1 MNEIQTGFCIEEID
15 VLEEELAQVQMKSLI
30 NQICESRGTEEII
43 DEEFLKPQNEIDQPD
58 LLKCF
63 VSVIEKF
70 SIQTNEIVVLLKES
84 TTMNDSSFGGEKV
97 EMRTSNYM
105 YSDSM
110 TAYNVSSDQPCNTT
124 TSTDVASERI
134 KMISENVT
142 SLENISMVGFISN
155 MF

>member
-1 MNEIQTGFCIEEID
+1 M
-15 VLEEELAQVQMKSLI
+15 
-30 NQICESRGTEEII
+30 I
-43 DEEFLKPQNEIDQPD
+43 DEEFLKPQNEIDIPD

-70 SIQTNEIVVLLKES
+70 SIQTNEIVVFLKES
-84 TTMNDSSFGGEKV
+84 TTMNDSSFDGEKV
-97 EMRTSNYM
+97 EMKTSNYK

-124 TSTDVASERI
+124 TSTDVASEGI

-142 SLENISMVGFISN
+142 SLENISMVDFISN
-155 MF
+155 IFWNRIKFFLPTIILSRFL

>member
-1 MNEIQTGFCIEEID
+1 M
-15 VLEEELAQVQMKSLI
+15 
-30 NQICESRGTEEII
+30 
-43 DEEFLKPQNEIDQPD
+43 
-58 LLKCF
+58 KCF

-70 SIQTNEIVVLLKES
+70 SIQTNEIVVFLKES
-84 TTMNDSSFGGEKV
+84 TTMNDSSFDGEKV
-97 EMRTSNYM
+97 EMKTSNYK

-155 MF
+155 IFWSRIKF